1 MRWILR
7 PAQRCNAHD
16 KTFWGRI
23 EMQRERLVTLSAGL
37 GLSVICAASAI
48 AKVPDYGKLP
58 LAFEANAGQTD
69 GQVKFLARGPGY
81 SVFLTRDAAVLTL
94 PNAARSAVGANR
106 VIRMR
111 LVGANDNASVSGA
124 DELPGKSNYFIG
136 NDPGKWRTHLP
147 NYAGVKYA
155 DVFPGVDLV
164 YHGNLA
170 GQLEYDFVVAPGADP
185 SAIGFTIAEDR
196 GELMGSGH
204 RMPVRIGANGD
215 LVVKIGGGELR
226 FNQPVVYQ
234 VAGDSQRIVT
244 QGRFVLTASHQV
256 RFALGTYDHSKALI
270 IDPSLVYSTYLGGS
284 NLDQGFGIAVDSAGS
299 AYVAGFA
306 GSNNFPTVNPLPN
319 MPVSGAFVTKF
330 NPAGSAL
337 LYSTYLGGTG
347 PTQANAIAVDSTGS
361 AYVTGQTRATDFPTV
376 NPVQPSNTFNNQDA
390 FVSKLSPDGSALVY
404 STYLGGNTPT
414 EADGGGQAAWSIA
427 VDSAGNA
434 YVTGNTADTDFPTV
448 NPLQATNKTSAPSSG
463 TGFVAKYNPAGSA
476 LIYSTYLGGSAQDTP
491 WGIAADANGNAYV
504 TGETNSV
511 DFPTT
516 NPFQSACNACPAADN
531 AFVTKINATGTA
543 FIYSTFL
550 GGSDTNVA
558 YAVAA
563 DGSGNAYVTGTTT
576 AIDFPTVNPLQA
588 TNHGNGDA
596 FITKLNPSGSA
607 LVYSTYVGG
616 STGGDVGRG
625 IAVDSSGAVYVAGS
639 TNSTDF
645 PTVNPVQAT
654 KIGGAGPDTG
664 FVLNLNAAGS
674 ALIYSTYLGG
684 NLGERAQAIAVDS
697 SGSAYVTGYTFSP
710 NFPTVNPFQPANKGN
725 ENAFVAKFS
734 AGGAVSSPPTIA
746 ISAAPTT
753 ITLGQTST
761 LTWSTTNATSCT
773 ASGAWSGAQATSG
786 TVGETPTATGI
797 STYALTC
804 NGAGGSATASA
815 TLTVNAA
822 APTVTLSINPT
833 SITLGQSA
841 TLTWSSTNATS
852 CTASGAWSGT
862 QATSGTLTVTPT
874 AAGTESYT
882 LSCSGAAATTA
893 MTAVNE
899 TVTVPQTTVTAPA
912 TTTALSGKA
921 GGGAIEPWSLIG
933 LAGLVALRLRR
944 SFRFRI
950 AALSVIALFAMLA
963 ANPVAAQEASSA
975 LQFNWDQTYVGIR
988 AGRSTYWESSAQ
1000 LDADLAKYGETGTS
1014 TSIDQHRTTG
1024 VLYAGV
1030 PFYKALSVE
1039 LGLADLGEYPVG
1051 ISTTTTNI
1059 PQLAQTIIRNLSSAG
1074 RAVTLNLAAPLDIT
1088 SWFAVEPRIGAL
1100 GFQSKQEVYTP
1111 QGTFSHDREGG
1122 GIDAGLALLL
1132 RPTRKFYVGAAV
1144 DCFDTGGS
1152 RCDVLLYSAEIEYHF
1167 GR

>member
-1 MRWILR
+1 M
-7 PAQRCNAHD
+7 
-16 KTFWGRI
+16 K
-23 EMQRERLVTLSAGL
+23 RERLVSLSAGL
-37 GLSVICAASAI
+37 WLSLICAGSAI
-48 AKVPDYGKLP
+48 ANAPDYGKLP
-58 LAFEANAGQTD
+58 LGFEANAGQTD
-69 GQVKFLARGPGY
+69 GRVKFLARGRGY
-81 SVFLTRDAAVLTL
+81 TVFLTGNAAVLTL
-94 PNAARSAVGANR
+94 PNTATAAPIANR
-106 VIRMR
+106 VIRMK
-111 LVGANDNASVSGA
+111 LVGANLNAGVSGA
-124 DELPGKSNYFIG
+124 EELPGKTNYFIG
-136 NDPGKWRTHLP
+136 NDPSKWRTHVP
-147 NYAGVKYA
+147 NYAAVKYA

-164 YHGNLA
+164 YHGNLS
-170 GQLEYDFVVAPGADP
+170 GQLEYDFLVAPGVDP
-185 SAIGFTIAEDR
+185 SAIRFTVAEDR
-196 GELMGSGH
+196 GGLAHSEH
-204 RMPVRIGANGD
+204 RAPVRIGANGD
-215 LVVKIGGGELR
+215 LVVEIGGGEIR
-226 FNQPVVYQ
+226 FNKPVVYQ
-234 VAGDSQRIVT
+234 VTGNSQRIMT

-284 NLDQGFGIAVDSAGS
+284 NYDQGFGIAVDSAGS
-299 AYVAGFA
+299 AYVAGYA
-306 GSNNFPTVNPLPN
+306 GSNDFPTMNPVPN
-319 MPVSGAFVTKF
+319 MPTFGAFVTKF
-330 NPAGSAL
+330 NAAGSAL
-337 LYSTYLGGTG
+337 VYSTYLGGG
-347 PTQANAIAVDSTGS
+347 SSPTQANAIAVDSTGS

-404 STYLGGNTPT
+404 STYLGGNTPD
-414 EADGGGQAAWSIA
+414 EEDGGGQAAWSIA

-434 YVTGNTADTDFPTV
+434 YVTGNTLDTDFPTV

-463 TGFVAKYNPAGSA
+463 TGFVAKYNAAGSA
-476 LIYSTYLGGSAQDTP
+476 LIYSTFLGGSAQDTP
-491 WGIAADANGNAYV
+491 WGIAADSNGNAYV
-504 TGETNSV
+504 TGETISV
-511 DFPTT
+511 DFPTA
-516 NPFQSACNACPAADN
+516 NPFQSVCNGCPGDVN

-550 GGSDTNVA
+550 GGSDTNVS
-558 YAVAA
+558 YAIAA
-563 DGSGNAYVTGTTT
+563 DASGNAYVTGTTT
-576 AIDFPTVNPLQA
+576 ATDFPTVNPLQA
-588 TNHGNGDA
+588 SNHGNGDA
-596 FITKLNPSGSA
+596 FITKINPSGSA
-607 LVYSTYVGG
+607 LVYSTYIGG

-639 TNSTDF
+639 TGSTDF

-654 KIGGAGPDTG
+654 KIGGAGGDTG

-697 SGSAYVTGYTFSP
+697 SGSAYVTGYTSSL
-710 NFPTVNPFQPANKGN
+710 NFPTASPFQPANNGN
-725 ENAFVAKFS
+725 VNAFVTKFS
-734 AGGAVSSPPTIA
+734 AGGAVSSPPTVT

-753 ITLGQTST
+753 ITIGQSST
-761 LTWSTTNATSCT
+761 LTWSSTNATSCT

-786 TVGETPTATGI
+786 TAGESPTATGT
-797 STYALTC
+797 STYTLTC
-804 NGAGGSATASA
+804 NGAGGSANASA
-815 TLTVNAA
+815 ALTVNTA

-841 TLTWSSTNATS
+841 TLTWTSTNATS
-852 CTASGAWSGT
+852 CMASGAWSGT
-862 QATSGTLTVTPT
+862 QPASGTLTVTPT

-893 MTAVNE
+893 MSAVNE
-899 TVTVPQTTVTAPA
+899 TVTVPQTTVTATA
-912 TTTALSGKA
+912 TALSGKA
-921 GGGAIEPWSLIG
+921 GGGALEPWSLIG
-933 LAGLVALRLRR
+933 LAVLVAWRLRQ
-944 SFRFRI
+944 SFRFRV
-950 AALSVIALFAMLA
+950 AALGVIALFAMLA
-963 ANPVAAQEASSA
+963 ATTPVSAQEASPS

-988 AGRSTYWESSAQ
+988 AGRSTYWESSSQ
-1000 LDADLAKYGETGTS
+1000 LDADLARYGEAGTS

-1024 VLYAGV
+1024 VVYAAV
-1030 PFYKALSVE
+1030 PFYKALSLE

-1051 ISTTTTNI
+1051 ISTTSTNI

-1088 SWFAVEPRIGAL
+1088 SWFAVEPRIGVL

-1111 QGTFSHDREGG
+1111 QGSFSHDREGG

-1132 RPTRKFYVGAAV
+1132 RPTRKFYIGAAV